1 MVIRDGNDHVRAC
14 PERSFS
20 QKGLLLKQKCL
31 TVKYLLFSASENM
44 QNDPR
49 TATAANLKRFL
60 TSHKGGKP
68 HKMRRF

>member
-44 QNDPR
+44 RN
-49 TATAANLKRFL
+49 
-60 TSHKGGKP
+60 
-68 HKMRRF
+68 